1 MKKIL
6 ITDDE
11 PHVLR
16 VLKLSL
22 EKEGYEVDT
31 CANGM
36 EALAR
41 IERQHPDVL
50 ITDIQMP
57 LMTGEELCR
66 HIEEYMPERSFLI
79 FVLTSRT
86 EIDPRPYR
94 TVLSLAIPSSITFV
108 LIALETG
115 AINGFLAHMEHAT
128 EKIAAYS
135 TPITPA
141 PRTSREDGSW
151 WTTPTQLPTA
161 PNCPQLRSTNGRW
174 RWRSSCPTRRSET

>member
-6 ITDDE
+6 IAGDE

-16 VLKLSL
+16 VLKMSL

-31 CANGM
+31 CPNGV

-41 IERQHPDVL
+41 IERQAPDIL

-66 HIEEYMPERSFLI
+66 HIEEYIPQRNFLI

-86 EIDPRPYR
+86 EIEHREWSRKIQNLLFLEKP
-94 TVLSLAIPSSITFV
+94 VSIRNLVEKLDDYF
-108 LIALETG
+108 AG
-115 AINGFLAHMEHAT
+115 ASA
-128 EKIAAYS
+128 
-135 TPITPA
+135 
-141 PRTSREDGSW
+141 SR
-151 WTTPTQLPTA
+151 
-161 PNCPQLRSTNGRW
+161 RVV
-174 RWRSSCPTRRSET
+174 

>member
-6 ITDDE
+6 IADDE

-16 VLKLSL
+16 VLKMSL
-22 EKEGYEVDT
+22 EKEAYEVDI

-41 IERQHPDVL
+41 IETQAPDIL

-66 HIEEYMPERSFLI
+66 HIQEYMPGRQFLI

-86 EIDPRPYR
+86 EIEHREWSRNIDNLLFLEKP
-94 TVLSLAIPSSITFV
+94 VSIRQLVEKLDDYFS
-108 LIALETG
+108 G
-115 AINGFLAHMEHAT
+115 AA
-128 EKIAAYS
+128 
-135 TPITPA
+135 
-141 PRTSREDGSW
+141 DSW
-151 WTTPTQLPTA
+151 KV
-161 PNCPQLRSTNGRW
+161 G
-174 RWRSSCPTRRSET
+174 

>member
-6 ITDDE
+6 IADDE

-16 VLKLSL
+16 VLKMSL
-22 EKEGYEVDT
+22 EKEDYEVDV

-41 IERQHPDVL
+41 IEKQAPDIL

-66 HIEEYMPERSFLI
+66 HIEEYMPDRSFLI

-86 EIDPRPYR
+86 EIEHREWSRNIHNLLFLEKP
-94 TVLSLAIPSSITFV
+94 VSIRNLV
-108 LIALETG
+108 
-115 AINGFLAHMEHAT
+115 
-128 EKIAAYS
+128 EKLDGYFADS
-135 TPITPA
+135 T
-141 PRTSREDGSW
+141 DSW
-151 WTTPTQLPTA
+151 
-161 PNCPQLRSTNGRW
+161 RVV
-174 RWRSSCPTRRSET
+174 

>member
-1 MKKIL
+1 MRKIL
-6 ITDDE
+6 IADDE

-16 VLKLSL
+16 VLKMSL

-41 IERQHPDVL
+41 IEKAAPDVL

-66 HIEEYMPERSFLI
+66 HIDEYMPQRKFLI

-86 EIDPRPYR
+86 EIEHREWSRNIKNLLFLEKP
-94 TVLSLAIPSSITFV
+94 VSIRNLVDKLDGYFS
-108 LIALETG
+108 E
-115 AINGFLAHMEHAT
+115 
-128 EKIAAYS
+128 S
-135 TPITPA
+135 TD
-141 PRTSREDGSW
+141 SRKVV
-151 WTTPTQLPTA
+151 
-161 PNCPQLRSTNGRW
+161 
-174 RWRSSCPTRRSET
+174 

>member
-6 ITDDE
+6 IADDE

-16 VLKLSL
+16 VLKMSL
-22 EKEGYEVDT
+22 EKEGYEVDV

-41 IERQHPDVL
+41 VEQQAPDIL

-66 HIEEYMPERSFLI
+66 HIEEYMPNRNFLI

-86 EIDPRPYR
+86 EIEHREWSRNIHNLLFLEKP
-94 TVLSLAIPSSITFV
+94 VSIRNLV
-108 LIALETG
+108 
-115 AINGFLAHMEHAT
+115 
-128 EKIAAYS
+128 EKL
-135 TPITPA
+135 
-141 PRTSREDGSW
+141 DGYFAGTTDSW
-151 WTTPTQLPTA
+151 KVV
-161 PNCPQLRSTNGRW
+161 
-174 RWRSSCPTRRSET
+174 